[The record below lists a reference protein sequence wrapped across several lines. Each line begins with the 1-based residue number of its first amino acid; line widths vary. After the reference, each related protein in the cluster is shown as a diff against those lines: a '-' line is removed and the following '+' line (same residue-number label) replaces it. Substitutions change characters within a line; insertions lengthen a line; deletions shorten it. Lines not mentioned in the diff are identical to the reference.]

1 MLILTRKIGECI
13 VIGEKIKIYVM
24 DMRGKQ
30 VRLGIEAPV
39 ENIIY
44 REEIFQKVMEE
55 NKLAAE
61 AVQLHFSKIK
71 ERE

>member
-13 VIGEKIKIYVM
+13 VIGEKIKVYVI
-24 DMRGKQ
+24 DVRGKQ
-30 VRLGIEAPV
+30 VRLGIEAPA

-44 REEIFQKVMEE
+44 REEILQKVVEE
-55 NKLAAE
+55 NKLAAQ
-61 AVQLHFSKIK
+61 AVQINFFRIK

>member
-24 DMRGKQ
+24 DMKGKQ

>member
-13 VIGEKIKIYVM
+13 VIGEKIKIYVI
-24 DMRGKQ
+24 DVRGKQ
-30 VRLGIEAPV
+30 VRLGIEAPA

-44 REEIFQKVMEE
+44 REEIFQKVMAE
-55 NKLAAE
+55 NKLAAQ

>member
-24 DMRGKQ
+24 DIKGKQ
-30 VRLGIEAPV
+30 VRLGIEAPA

-71 ERE
+71 EKE

>member
-1 MLILTRKIGECI
+1 MLILTRKVGECI
-13 VIGEKIKIYVM
+13 VIGEKIKVYVM
-24 DMRGKQ
+24 EIRGKQ

-44 REEIFQKVMEE
+44 REEIFQRVMEE

-61 AVQLHFSKIK
+61 AMRLHFSKIK
-71 ERE
+71 EKE